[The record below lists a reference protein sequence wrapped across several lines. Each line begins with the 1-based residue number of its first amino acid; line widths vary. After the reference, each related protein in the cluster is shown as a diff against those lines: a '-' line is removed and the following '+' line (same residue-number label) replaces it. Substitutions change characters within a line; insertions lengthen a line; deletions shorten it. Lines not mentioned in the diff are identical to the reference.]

1 MRSVIFVFMKEFKN
15 KVVVITGAGSGI
27 GRALALAFAKEGARL
42 GLNEFNPSTLDE
54 TVALIGNGSEVFPV
68 AFDVSDKDAMFI
80 FAKSVKERFGQIDV
94 MINNAG
100 ISIGEYSLHQMDM
113 ALFERVMD
121 VNFYGMLYGSQAF
134 IPYLLEQPEAALL
147 NVSSVFGLT
156 GIINSSAY
164 CASKFA
170 VYGLNQSLI
179 QEHKNSTLTIHS
191 VHPGGIKTN
200 IAKNAVDYNE
210 VHEAFHQ
217 QFLKLSPEY
226 AASVIIAGIRKKKKR
241 ILIGT
246 EAHLLDFLV
255 RLFPVL
261 GSNII
266 NRIIQKKIEALTK
279 K

>member
-1 MRSVIFVFMKEFKN
+1 MKEFKN

-27 GRALALAFAKEGARL
+27 GRALALAFAKEGVRL
-42 GLNEFNPSTLDE
+42 ALNEFNPSTLNE
-54 TVALIGNGSEVFPV
+54 TVTLIGKEAEVFPV
-68 AFDVSDKDAMFI
+68 AFDVSDKDAMFS

-100 ISIGEYSLHQMDM
+100 VSIGEYPLHQTDLGM
-113 ALFERVMD
+113 FERVMD

-156 GIINSSAY
+156 GIIHSSAY

-217 QFLKLSPEY
+217 HFLKLSPEY
-226 AASVIIAGIRKKKKR
+226 AARVIMTGIRKKKQR
-241 ILIGT
+241 ILIGA
-246 EAHLLDFLV
+246 EAYLLDFMV
-255 RLFPVL
+255 RLFPVW
-261 GSNII
+261 GSSIVNTII
-266 NRIIQKKIEALTK
+266 VKKLEAVIK
-279 K
+279 R

>member
-1 MRSVIFVFMKEFKN
+1 MKEFKN
-15 KVVVITGAGSGI
+15 KVVAITGAGSGI

-42 GLNEFNPSTLDE
+42 ALNEFNPVTLNE
-54 TVALIGNGSEVFPV
+54 TVDLIGKGSEVFAV
-68 AFDVSDKDAMFI
+68 AFDVSDKDSMFS
-80 FAKSVKERFGQIDV
+80 FAKSVKERFGQVDI

-100 ISIGEYSLHQMDM
+100 ISIGEYPLHEMDLN
-113 ALFERVMD
+113 LFERVMD
-121 VNFYGMLYGSQAF
+121 VNFYGMLYGSRAF
-134 IPYLLEQPEAALL
+134 IPYLLEQTESSLL

-156 GIINSSAY
+156 GIVRSSAY

-179 QEHKNSTLTIHS
+179 QEHKNSTLTVQS

-200 IAKNAVDYNE
+200 IARNAVDYNDA
-210 VHEAFHQ
+210 HEAFHQ

-246 EAHLLDFLV
+246 EAYLLDFVV
-255 RLFPVL
+255 RLFPVW
-261 GSNII
+261 GGNIV
-266 NRIIQKKIEALTK
+266 NGIIQKKVEALK
-279 K
+279 MK